1 MGDCKF
7 SIGDDEMKKQYI
19 HIIIFS
25 ALTIFF
31 SGCFGLGGYLTG
43 MEAMDA
49 KTFNEYQ
56 KNIKPELYYWNKYGI
71 GNEQKTK
78 DWIEC
83 CGKADGTFPGCKLEK
98 KDGETSLNPAW
109 HRLNDKKNSCMT
121 NKGYKYGSQY
131 ITQ

>member
-1 MGDCKF
+1 MLVTLFNGCRG
-7 SIGDDEMKKQYI
+7 IEP
-19 HIIIFS
+19 
-25 ALTIFF
+25 AL
-31 SGCFGLGGYLTG
+31 FGQEREDYL
-43 MEAMDA
+43 
-49 KTFNEYQ
+49 KS
-56 KNIKPELYYWNKYGI
+56 IKPELYYWNKYGI

-121 NKGYKYGSQY
+121 NKGYRYGSQY